1 MPNIS
6 DLGKRIHRRA
16 PLAVFACKTAQKFR
30 QPRCGRLTL
39 LLASRPLP
47 RKPPSRARA
56 RSLRFARS
64 ALAQFSPP
72 ESLALSS
79 SAQPRHFLH
88 SYIRSNPLFVVL
100 LSSSGF
106 VARCP
111 GWSAWPVHR
120 AGFSSSN
127 SACRVGPFRSSLL
140 PGAQL
145 LPSWP
150 RPSRCSPF
158 PNPHPLR
165 SFVCPNPPPVKLA
178 PFIRTP
184 SFSRLRSL
192 ESRCRP
198 YRRIPSEY
206 RMRCSARIRA
216 GCPAE
221 SHRAW
226 EGAVSA
232 CDARQWR
239 QRRVRSGPG
248 HRPAAYGAR

>member
-1 MPNIS
+1 M
-6 DLGKRIHRRA
+6 RQRA
-16 PLAVFACKTAQKFR
+16 LLAVFACKTAQKFR
-30 QPRCGRLTL
+30 QPHCGRLTL

-47 RKPPSRARA
+47 RKPSSRARA

-64 ALAQFSPP
+64 ALAQFLPP
-72 ESLALSS
+72 ESLALAS
-79 SAQPRHFLH
+79 SARPRYSLH

-100 LSSSGF
+100 LSSSRF

-111 GWSAWPVHR
+111 GWSTRPVRR
-120 AGFSSSN
+120 AGFSSPN

-150 RPSRCSPF
+150 RPSRCSPL
-158 PNPHPLR
+158 PNSHPLR
-165 SFVCPNPPPVKLA
+165 SFVCPSLPPVELA
-178 PFIRTP
+178 SFIRTP
-184 SFSRLRSL
+184 SFSRLRPL
-192 ESRCRP
+192 GPWCRP
-198 YRRIPSEY
+198 RRRILSEY
-206 RMRCSARIRA
+206 RMRCSARTRA
-216 GCPAE
+216 RCLAE

-226 EGAVSA
+226 AGAVSA